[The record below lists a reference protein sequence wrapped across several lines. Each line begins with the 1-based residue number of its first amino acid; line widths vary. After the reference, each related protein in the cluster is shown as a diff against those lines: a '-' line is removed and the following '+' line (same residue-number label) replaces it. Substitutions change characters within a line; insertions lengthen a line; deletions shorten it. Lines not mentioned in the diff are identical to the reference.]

1 MRISDWSSDVCS
13 SDLTKKGVG
22 RFIQG
27 KCAGP
32 SAGASL
38 PHFRSCRSAAP
49 GASILLFGG
58 VLELAL
64 GHAGDEDVARAGE
77 AGGGKGVAADTDLDR
92 PDFDTAAPRL
102 PQFLDIADHPHPRV
116 V

>member
-1 MRISDWSSDVCS
+1 MLPHAFPSR
-13 SDLTKKGVG
+13 
-22 RFIQG
+22 RA
-27 KCAGP
+27 AG
-32 SAGASL
+32 L

-77 AGGGKGVAADTDLDR
+77 AGGGKGGDAVADLDR
-92 PDFDTAAPRL
+92 HGFDDAASRL
-102 PQFLDIADHPHPRV
+102 PQFLALADQIGRECCRERV
-116 V
+116 CTYLSFSVGAITLKKKQTP

>member
-1 MRISDWSSDVCS
+1 MEEEDEAC
-13 SDLTKKGVG
+13 TKKGLG

-27 KCAGP
+27 QVAGP

-77 AGGGKGVAADTDLDR
+77 AGGGKGGDAVADLDR
-92 PDFDTAAPRL
+92 PGFDDAASRL
-102 PQFLDIADHPHPRV
+102 PQFLDMADPRAAPL
-116 V
+116 